1 MEDYRPEFVHPLAS
15 VQTFLTIFV
24 VVLVVADVAVAVA
37 VAISAAAVSAPLCPR
52 ASVYPRSF
60 VPRCTCFYLLAY
72 GSISLPPQIPK

>member
-15 VQTFLTIFV
+15 VQTFFTIFV
-24 VVLVVADVAVAVA
+24 VVVVADVAVA
-37 VAISAAAVSAPLCPR
+37 VAISAAAVSAPLCLR

-72 GSISLPPQIPK
+72 GSISLPLQIPE